1 MQFVLDTTLVKSIIK
16 VYRRMPQAPNFV
28 ISPNDLGDFAPF
40 FAPILAARPT
50 GSSHS
55 KEN

>member
-16 VYRRMPQAPNFV
+16 GYRRMPQAPNFV
-28 ISPNDLGDFAPF
+28 IFPNDLGDFAPF

>member
-1 MQFVLDTTLVKSIIK
+1 MLDNTLAKSIIEG
-16 VYRRMPQAPNFV
+16 YQSMPQAPIFV

-40 FAPILAARPT
+40 FAPILAAWPT

-55 KEN
+55 